1 MAVTDPRSK
10 LVTFRLSPAEYAEVE
25 HVSRAQGYRSL
36 SSFAR
41 SAALAFTLAPKSTD
55 GQDNSGQDLRLRV
68 EWLAA
73 ELKRLSERF
82 GANGTV
88 QAPLAP

>member
-1 MAVTDPRSK
+1 MPVTDPRCK
-10 LVTFRLSPAEYAEVE
+10 LVTFRLSAAEYAEVE

-55 GQDNSGQDLRLRV
+55 GPDGADQDLRLRV
-68 EWLAA
+68 ERLAA

-82 GANGTV
+82 GSNGAV
-88 QAPLAP
+88 PAL

>member
-10 LVTFRLSPAEYAEVE
+10 LVTFRLSPTEYAEVE
-25 HVSRAQGYRSL
+25 QVSHAQGYRSL

-41 SAALAFTLAPKSTD
+41 SAALAFTLAPKSKD
-55 GQDNSGQDLRLRV
+55 GQDSVEQDLRLRV
-68 EWLAA
+68 ERLAA

-82 GANGTV
+82 GANGIV
-88 QAPLAP
+88 PAS

>member
-1 MAVTDPRSK
+1 MPVTDPRSK

-25 HVSRAQGYRSL
+25 RVSRAQGYRSL

-41 SAALAFTLAPKSTD
+41 SAALAFSLAPQSSE
-55 GQDNSGQDLRLRV
+55 GQDSADQDLRLRV
-68 EWLAA
+68 ERLAA

-82 GANGTV
+82 GVNGSV
-88 QAPLAP
+88 QAS

>member
-1 MAVTDPRSK
+1 MAVIDPRSK

-41 SAALAFTLAPKSTD
+41 AAALAFTLGPKSTN
-55 GQDNSGQDLRLRV
+55 GQDSPDQELRLRV
-68 EWLAA
+68 ERMAA

-82 GANGTV
+82 GSNSV
-88 QAPLAP
+88 S